1 MWTLQFVLLKRFEWN
16 DSSGAMTDY
25 VQANSLVNRAVEEG
39 NICDLSIVVLDE
51 LHMIHDDYRGY
62 LMELMTT
69 KLLCMQQ
76 SIQIVGMSATLSV
89 GFYPETRRKHC

>member
-1 MWTLQFVLLKRFEWN
+1 
-16 DSSGAMTDY
+16 MTDY
-25 VQANSLVNRAVEEG
+25 VQANSLINRAVEEG
-39 NICDLSIVVLDE
+39 NISDLGIVVLDE

-89 GFYPETRRKHC
+89 SISLGKKRKRC